1 MELYH
6 HGIKGQKWGIRRFQ
20 NYDGTYTKK
29 GLARYEKA
37 DDKYQKAKQK
47 QNAAKERLRSSV
59 DNPRANMLDLKARHN
74 FAKRDANAAKR
85 ERNKAYKQLKNDYRA
100 DKGKEAYASGRTI
113 SGNKKRAAAVM
124 AGWYIGEYATY
135 SLYSSGK
142 LSGGA
147 TMNINRGI
155 RAATALGLGAIAYD
169 NRKLRAYYA
178 HS

>member
-47 QNAAKERLRSSV
+47 QNEAKERLRSSV
-59 DNPRANMLDLKARHN
+59 DNPRANMLDLKARYN
-74 FAKRDANAAKR
+74 FAKRDANSAKR
-85 ERNKAYKQLKNDYRA
+85 ERNKAYEKLREDYRA

-113 SGNKKRAAAVM
+113 AGNMKRAAALM
-124 AGWYIGEYATY
+124 AGRVIGEYATY
-135 SLYSSGK
+135 NLYSSGK
-142 LSGGA
+142 LSGEA
-147 TMNINRGI
+147 TMNINRGV
-155 RAATALGLGAIAYD
+155 RVVTALGLGAISSE
-169 NRKLRAYYA
+169 NRNLRAYQA
-178 HS
+178 H

>member
-6 HGIKGQKWGIRRFQ
+6 HGIKGQKWGVRRFQ
-20 NYDGTYTKK
+20 NYDGTLTKK

-37 DDKYQKAKQK
+37 DDEYQKAKQN
-47 QNAAKERLRSSV
+47 QNAAKERLRSAV
-59 DNPRANMLDLKARHN
+59 NNPRANMRDLKARYN

-85 ERNKAYKQLKNDYRA
+85 ERNKAYRKLKEDYMA

-113 SGNKKRAAAVM
+113 TGNKMSAAAVL
-124 AGWYIGEYATY
+124 AGWYLGEYATY

-147 TMNINRGI
+147 TMSINRGI
-155 RAATALGLGAIAYD
+155 RAATALSLGEIAYN

-178 HS
+178 H